1 MSAYCER
8 AGVKFPFEEEI
19 GKNISKG
26 GTKGLA
32 ATGHGYAP
40 LHFFASLPIDCAFEI
55 SLLIKQGVD
64 VNATDSIDPRIFPN
78 RALLLAVEQGNTE
91 VARALLNTPGIEI
104 EVKGEFQRT
113 PLMISCDKNDLKLMD
128 MLLDH
133 GATLFPEGCPSL
145 FFRAA
150 VYGHPDIFRLF
161 LKRGLKIPIKVPSDP
176 LPLLIA
182 AVMSSRARL
191 EGDQLSRK
199 VANRAEVVKLLLD
212 TGAHPHLEDD
222 TGHTAM
228 YYAAVENATD
238 LIALFESAGA
248 ATAEAAP
255 A

>member
-1 MSAYCER
+1 MNAYSER

-19 GKNISKG
+19 GKNIIKG
-26 GTKGLA
+26 GKKGLA
-32 ATGHGYAP
+32 AAGHGYAP
-40 LHFFASLPIDCAFEI
+40 LHFFASLPLDCAFEI
-55 SLLIKQGVD
+55 KFLIKQGVD

-78 RALLLAVEQGNTE
+78 RALLLAVEQGNAE
-91 VARALLNTPGIEI
+91 VVRTLLNTPGIAI
-104 EVKGEFQRT
+104 EVKGQFQRT
-113 PLMISCDKNDLKLMD
+113 PLMIACDKNDLKLMD

-133 GATLFPEGCPSL
+133 GATLFPQGCPSL

-161 LKRGLKIPIKVPSDP
+161 LKRGLKIPIKAPGDP

-182 AVMSSRARL
+182 AVMSSQAL
-191 EGDQLSRK
+191 LKGDQLSRK
-199 VANRAEVVKLLLD
+199 VANRTEVVKLLLD
-212 TGAHPHLEDD
+212 TGADPHLEDD

-238 LIALFESAGA
+238 LITLLESVGA